1 MKLATI
7 KNEGKELAVIVAAE
21 KAVSIRE
28 INRVLGVNWSEDL
41 FNILQKN
48 QLSSLNDWYRS
59 GGLDQLG
66 SSSLVDVDNLSFGP
80 LYRNPGKIWGVGM
93 NYVEKAIELSGSPPG
108 EEPVIFMKPITSVIG
123 PDDQIVLPDQSSQV
137 TAEAELGVII
147 GKTCKNI
154 KEEEAH
160 NVVAGFTTTL
170 DMTAK
175 DIHAKDPRFLQRSKS
190 FDTFFSFGPYFLT
203 VDEWEDL
210 EDLRVM
216 TSINGCARYQN
227 VVRNMMFKPWWIV
240 SFFSEIMTLH
250 PGDIIMTGTPGSVLI
265 RDGDVVGCEISGFK
279 ELRNSVVGKYSV
291 NRLE

>member
-7 KNEGKELAVIVAAE
+7 KNEGEEFAVIITAE

-28 INRVLGVNWSEDL
+28 INRVLGMGWSEDL
-41 FNILQKN
+41 FSILEKN
-48 QLSSLNDWYRS
+48 QLSSLNDWYRN
-59 GGLDQLG
+59 GGMEKLG
-66 SSSLVDVDNLSFGP
+66 SSSLMDIDNLSFGP

-123 PDDQIVLPDQSSQV
+123 PNDPIILPDQDQSSQV

-147 GKTCKNI
+147 GKMCKNI
-154 KEEEAH
+154 KEEEAR

-203 VDEWEDL
+203 IDECQDL
-210 EDLRVM
+210 ENIRVS
-216 TSINGCARYQN
+216 TSINGCKKHQN

-265 RDGDVVGCEISGFK
+265 RDRDVVGCEISGFK
-279 ELRNSVVGKYSV
+279 ELRNLVVGKYSV
-291 NRLE
+291 N